1 VLYFYAFIV
10 ELAAF
15 PVNSV
20 VMTVNKIFFLLGLA
34 VFFQACGQ
42 TGPLYMPD
50 GPAPIYVPQEEP
62 DEEQ

>member
-1 VLYFYAFIV
+1 MNPF
-10 ELAAF
+10 
-15 PVNSV
+15 

-42 TGPLYMPD
+42 TGPLYMPG

-62 DEEQ
+62 DEEL